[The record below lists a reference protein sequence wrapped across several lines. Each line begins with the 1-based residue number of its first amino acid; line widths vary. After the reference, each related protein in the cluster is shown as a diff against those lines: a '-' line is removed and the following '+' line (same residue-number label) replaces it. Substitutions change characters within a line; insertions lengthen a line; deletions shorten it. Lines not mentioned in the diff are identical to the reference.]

1 MFILIVI
8 KGPVHI
14 FNGHNAN
21 FYRSY
26 WQGGCSVDRLEQD
39 PKLDADYFC
48 SSFYGLDYIS
58 TSYLVG
64 KYKDSGNLGYQMHKV
79 KDCSSEGEDIEGT
92 NCSGV
97 NCKIIHIMHYN
108 EFIFGYRGLYNIIC
122 LKNSGISS

>member
-1 MFILIVI
+1 MTWFIFIVI

-14 FNGHNAN
+14 FNGHKAN
-21 FYRSY
+21 FYRST
-26 WQGGCSVDRLEQD
+26 WQEGCSVDRLEQD

-48 SSFYGLDYIS
+48 SSFYGPDYIS

-64 KYKDSGNLGYQMHKV
+64 EYKDSGNLGYQLHKG

-97 NCKIIHIMHYN
+97 KCKIHSSS
-108 EFIFGYRGLYNIIC
+108 FSYRGLYNIIC
-122 LKNSGISS
+122 LKDSGISNYT